1 MTFDG
6 TQKIIGRGAQAEV
19 FLYHGFAYK
28 VYNQTYPVEWI
39 EFEKHQQKE
48 INKARLCPVKYYDT
62 DDSHIIKMD
71 FVSGKT
77 LENTINEFVN
87 ANLSN
92 QKNINELSEEE
103 RADGMAKMMNF
114 YKYISRAYSL
124 VHSAKIEGLEIPHL
138 RDTAAMRMNNEDS
151 KKVRSII
158 NDLSAKMKNCVCHLD
173 MHFLNIMIPDGSG
186 EKEFARAQNEF
197 TAENSSAAAV
207 NEFSAPQNASGAVVN
222 SSADAENAFT
232 IIDWMNARI
241 APAVFDYART
251 YVIFNE
257 FSKDALELFKNIVLS
272 ELWTTG
278 ISEEDFSSAVE
289 VCKIIRSYEK

>member
-48 INKARLCPVKYYDT
+48 INKAGLCPVKYYDT

-92 QKNINELSEEE
+92 QKNIDELSEEE

-138 RDTAAMRMNNEDS
+138 RDTAAMRMNDEDG
-151 KKVRSII
+151 KKVLSII

-173 MHFLNIMIPDGSG
+173 MHFLNIMIPDGGG
-186 EKEFARAQNEF
+186 EKEFARAK
-197 TAENSSAAAV
+197 
-207 NEFSAPQNASGAVVN
+207 NASGAVVN

-251 YVIFNE
+251 YVIFDE